1 MSFEDPARAPRGRRR
16 HASARRGRG
25 VVWLAAAGGIAV
37 LGLGAAA
44 LTGGG
49 ARGPAER
56 DADGGG
62 LPTLIQADPTASG
75 TTPEP
80 DSPPSR
86 TAGPAATGRPGA
98 TATASSA
105 TPSPSGSAPAAP
117 SASSTPSAE
126 PVPDASDA
134 TRSAKPGRGRGNG
147 KGRG

>member
-44 LTGGG
+44 LTGGGG

-117 SASSTPSAE
+117 SASST
-126 PVPDASDA
+126 
-134 TRSAKPGRGRGNG
+134 
-147 KGRG
+147 